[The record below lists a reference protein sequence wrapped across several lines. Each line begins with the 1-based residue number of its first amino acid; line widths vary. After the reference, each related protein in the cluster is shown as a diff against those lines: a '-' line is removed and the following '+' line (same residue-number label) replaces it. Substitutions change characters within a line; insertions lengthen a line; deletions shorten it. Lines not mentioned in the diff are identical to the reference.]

1 MYIFF
6 PAVFTLQNWNA
17 NMIFELSGAEI
28 FLYVRSDIRFFVPQN
43 GNPPDKVQKKK
54 RIIVEY
60 LGGRMNK
67 AGLCIE
73 LIIFMMFVQMIM
85 ESGDWLVGGDIE
97 VLGRIRWQDG
107 LDQYR

>member
-1 MYIFF
+1 
-6 PAVFTLQNWNA
+6 
-17 NMIFELSGAEI
+17 
-28 FLYVRSDIRFFVPQN
+28 
-43 GNPPDKVQKKK
+43 
-54 RIIVEY
+54 
-60 LGGRMNK
+60 MNK